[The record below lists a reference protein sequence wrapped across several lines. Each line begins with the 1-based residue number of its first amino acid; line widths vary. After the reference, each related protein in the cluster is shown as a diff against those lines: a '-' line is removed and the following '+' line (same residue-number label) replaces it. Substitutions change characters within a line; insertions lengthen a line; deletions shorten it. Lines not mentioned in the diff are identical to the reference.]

1 MMVLVIT
8 WFAGVV
14 ILFGGIVL
22 LPVTNELINIGLCFV
37 ALLYLAAWYARWMV
51 YDWLWNEIVVYDWER
66 GKLNCNRFAEFIE
79 IGIDQTIGQTTIR
92 RERQLNQR
100 CRRERD
106 CCSCVRI
113 DRATQR
119 RAR

>member
-66 GKLNCNRFAEFIE
+66 GKLNLPYFLYYLGLGVFWPVHIAY
-79 IGIDQTIGQTTIR
+79 
-92 RERQLNQR
+92 ERHVRKKSQLWW
-100 CRRERD
+100 
-106 CCSCVRI
+106 
-113 DRATQR
+113 DRAT
-119 RAR
+119 ARSKNE